1 VSEAEIHGGS
11 NAVEEKL
18 AGIGFGNDRIDVR
31 QAAPDEGTPVETV
44 QADEQPRNDLGQFA
58 SDGRSPQPESP
69 EAPRTWRRHGRSR
82 RVSAQQTART
92 RQ

>member
-58 SDGRSPQPESP
+58 SDQPEA
-69 EAPRTWRRHGRSR
+69 EAPENVVEEVADRRASR
-82 RVSAQQTART
+82 QTART